1 MQEQLGEGEEEVD
14 FKDLTTGRG
23 KNSNASPCCRITR
36 KKAKRKR
43 SGLTV
48 SSGCLQHSV
57 STKPENIREDKVSSS
72 AFSLFV
78 ALP

>member
-23 KNSNASPCCRITR
+23 KNSNTSPCCRITR
-36 KKAKRKR
+36 EKAQMKR

-48 SSGCLQHSV
+48 NSGCLQHSV
-57 STKPENIREDKVSSS
+57 SAKPENIREDKVSSS